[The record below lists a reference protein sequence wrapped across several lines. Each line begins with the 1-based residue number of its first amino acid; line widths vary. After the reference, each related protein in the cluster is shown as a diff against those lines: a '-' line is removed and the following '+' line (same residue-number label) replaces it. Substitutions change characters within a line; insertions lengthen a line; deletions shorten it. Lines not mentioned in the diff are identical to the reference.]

1 MTLADH
7 IPAGKYCCDI
17 DGQSVSTADEHLA
30 HIYDYI
36 RRMAGNPDNAATP
49 WFFILECLPT
59 ELRGFAER
67 RDIADDPL
75 LLDVGKRFNLA
86 QEIYEMDETDAD
98 TVRGILT
105 GCVADLQYLDSHARP
120 AETATPPD
128 DDADDTPPIELKLV
142 AVHRTRDMSVAGGYE
157 EKLLVPYKDLR
168 TGRTVDC
175 RELGCGRM
183 KVLDVSETHIRLR
196 WGDEELALDIGG
208 KTTVGPF
215 LVDNPMLSVDEVT
228 LTLEYW
234 VIPLYYQA
242 LDVVLRVSREHEKEF
257 RSVYPAT
264 TRLEERALRLL
275 DRAIAGGMIEAY
287 PLKALLE
294 ASNNWATCVIV
305 RPGLFRLVLLEGIGL
320 GCLAPDKTL
329 AWEWME
335 TAAVNNDPATF
346 MDDMDRYYDLLAD
359 AAENG
364 VAEARRL
371 MDRIWEP
378 EQIIEED

>member
-157 EKLLVPYKDLR
+157 D
-168 TGRTVDC
+168 G
-175 RELGCGRM
+175 
-183 KVLDVSETHIRLR
+183 
-196 WGDEELALDIGG
+196 
-208 KTTVGPF
+208 
-215 LVDNPMLSVDEVT
+215 
-228 LTLEYW
+228 
-234 VIPLYYQA
+234 
-242 LDVVLRVSREHEKEF
+242 
-257 RSVYPAT
+257 
-264 TRLEERALRLL
+264 
-275 DRAIAGGMIEAY
+275 
-287 PLKALLE
+287 
-294 ASNNWATCVIV
+294 
-305 RPGLFRLVLLEGIGL
+305 
-320 GCLAPDKTL
+320 
-329 AWEWME
+329 
-335 TAAVNNDPATF
+335 
-346 MDDMDRYYDLLAD
+346 
-359 AAENG
+359 
-364 VAEARRL
+364 
-371 MDRIWEP
+371 
-378 EQIIEED
+378 